1 MARVEGYSDFI
12 LCYKTEL
19 KSVVRGHH
27 VYQSVWTSTVG
38 ENLFTTPDKREKA
51 LSYDEFAI
59 GAYKD
64 EKCSLLVG
72 HLPIEISSLSYLFL
86 KNPSENKIIVKIT
99 GKRER
104 EIGLVVPANFVYI
117 AKDKNCSIILKA
129 KLEKRKTLFQ
139 DLKLKFYKKV
149 VYRQFPGFFETV
161 LTKTNFVFMFS
172 LSFILL
178 SAL

>member
-27 VYQSVWTSTVG
+27 VYHSVWTSTVG
-38 ENLFTTPDKREKA
+38 ENLFTALNKREEA

-59 GAYKD
+59 GVCKD

-72 HLPIEISSLSYLFL
+72 HLPIEISSLSYHFL
-86 KNPSENKIIVKIT
+86 KKSSENKIIAKIT

-104 EIGLVVPANFVYI
+104 DIGLVVPANFVYI
-117 AKDKNCSIILKA
+117 SKDKNCSIILEDE
-129 KLEKRKTLFQ
+129 LEKRKTLFQ
-139 DLKLKFYKKV
+139 DLKLKFSKIG
-149 VYRQFPGFFETV
+149 VYRQLPFFM
-161 LTKTNFVFMFS
+161 K
-172 LSFILL
+172 
-178 SAL
+178 

>member
-1 MARVEGYSDFI
+1 MACVEGYSDFV

-38 ENLFTTPDKREKA
+38 ENLFTAPDKREKA

-59 GAYKD
+59 GVYKD

-72 HLPIEISSLSYLFL
+72 HLPIEISSLSYHFL
-86 KNPSENKIIVKIT
+86 KKSSENKIIVKIT
-99 GKRER
+99 GKRVR

-117 AKDKNCSIILKA
+117 TKDKNCSIILENE
-129 KLEKRKTLFQ
+129 LEKRKTLFQ
-139 DLKLKFYKKV
+139 DLKLKFYKKG
-149 VYRQFPGFFETV
+149 VYRPFFM
-161 LTKTNFVFMFS
+161 K
-172 LSFILL
+172 
-178 SAL
+178 